1 MAERKFGALLG
12 KGGEREVYENLSN
25 PATCFK
31 VSHKASCVQTKREI
45 KYFESLRKSGLG
57 NLPIIPKYF
66 GSFEQGDYVG
76 FEQECLSWS
85 KQNDDAILL
94 EDYIKTDR
102 SPECLATIRKK
113 LEEAY
118 ALMIKHNVIISDIH
132 PNNILLILDSKNE
145 LKRLV
150 FIDGFGS
157 PELIPLPQYC
167 PFFGRLKIQ
176 RQWKKFLRRR
186 PDVKELLGLSSFKHV
201 G

>member
-1 MAERKFGALLG
+1 MSERKFGALLG

-45 KYFESLRKSGLG
+45 KYFESLKKSGQG
-57 NLPIIPKYF
+57 DLPIIPKYF

-85 KQNDDAILL
+85 EQNDNAILL
-94 EDYIKTDR
+94 EVYLQEDR
-102 SPECLATIRKK
+102 NPECLLEIKEK

-118 ALMIKHNVIISDIH
+118 ALMLKHNVIISDIH
-132 PNNILLILDSKNE
+132 PNNILLIFNSENKI
-145 LKRLV
+145 KRLV
-150 FIDGFGS
+150 FIDGFGT

-167 PFFGRLKIQ
+167 PYFGRLKIK
-176 RQWKKFLRRR
+176 RQWEKFLRRR
-186 PDVKELLGLSSFKHV
+186 PDVKEKLGLSSFKSN

>member
-1 MAERKFGALLG
+1 MSERKFGALLG

-45 KYFESLRKSGLG
+45 KYFESLKKSGQG
-57 NLPIIPKYF
+57 DLPIIPKYF

-85 KQNDDAILL
+85 EQNDNAILL
-94 EDYIKTDR
+94 EVYPQEDR
-102 SPECLATIRKK
+102 SPECLLEIKEK

-118 ALMIKHNVIISDIH
+118 ALMLKHNVIISDIH
-132 PNNILLILDSKNE
+132 PNNILLIFDSKNKI
-145 LKRLV
+145 KRLV

-167 PFFGRLKIQ
+167 SFFGRLKIK
-176 RQWKKFLRRR
+176 RQWEKFLRRR
-186 PDVKELLGLSSFKHV
+186 PDVKVKLGLSSFKSK